1 MCDTQSMTTEE
12 HFITLNEG
20 TIFVKKWIPSSDTQ
34 HIDHT
39 PIVLLHDSL
48 GSVDLWRD
56 FPALLA
62 EQLQR
67 PIIAYD
73 RLGFGKSDARQALP
87 SFEFISEEATQYFP
101 QIKAQLGIEKF
112 VLFGHS
118 VGGGMAVHIAA
129 HDADCTA
136 VITVAAQAFV
146 EDMTRQGIEAAKAQ
160 FAKAGQIERLAKWH
174 GEKATWVLHAWTDI
188 WLADEF
194 RNWSLASVIRQVNC
208 PVLAIHGS
216 NDEYG
221 SSAFPEYISQNVS
234 GQGEMLLLADC
245 GHVPHR
251 EKPQETVDAV
261 ADFLA

>member
-1 MCDTQSMTTEE
+1 MTTEE
-12 HFITLNEG
+12 HYITLNQG
-20 TIFVKKWIPSSDTQ
+20 TIFVKKWLPSTANM
-34 HIDHT
+34 
-39 PIVLLHDSL
+39 PAKNKAPLVLLHDSL

-56 FPALLA
+56 FPVMLV

-67 PIIAYD
+67 PVIAYD
-73 RLGFGKSDARQALP
+73 RLGFGKSDVRYDLP
-87 SFEFISEEATQYFP
+87 SLNFINEEASLYFP
-101 QIKAQLGIEKF
+101 QIKAQLGIADY

-129 HDADCTA
+129 HDADCIA

-146 EDMTRQGIEAAKAQ
+146 EDMTRQGIETAKAQ

-174 GEKATWVLHAWTDI
+174 GEKATWVLRAWTDI

-194 RNWSLASVIRQVNC
+194 RDWSLAPVIKQVNC

-234 GQGEMLLLADC
+234 GHGEMLLLDDC

-251 EKPQETVDAV
+251 EKPQETVAAV
-261 ADFLA
+261 CEFLV